1 VSLTR
6 FTPAAE
12 QSASAPHHIAT
23 ACAAWLDIRQLLS
36 GHLARMNLFPRHL
49 WRCALL
55 LSGTTALLS
64 AQPARSHAT
73 PARKEPASAPTA
85 HDAKLP
91 PPGPELQLV
100 AQFDQDGDH
109 RLNLAER
116 QAARAYLAQ
125 HPEPVPAQPAMHAVV
140 EESVDLDPVSPGEKI
155 TLAQAPS
162 FAGKPLYDQG
172 TLRTLFLE
180 FADADWE
187 AELTDFARTDVL
199 VPARLTVDGQSYADI
214 GVHFQP
220 IAGTTPISTGYK
232 RSLTLALDFTHGE
245 QRLGGERLL
254 QLEDARTDPTLTRS
268 LLYREI
274 ARAYLPTP
282 HANFVR
288 LVINGELWGTYI
300 STQPLDETFTREQF
314 GSPNGTRWLA
324 SSVGNLA
331 YLGDDPDLYHEHYK
345 LLSPE
350 DPAAWAKLVQLC
362 KTLDQ
367 TPLSQLATAL
377 EPQLDVERTL
387 RFLALETALMNQG
400 GYTGTSR
407 GYGLYLDPNSRF
419 HLVPQSTETSFRL
432 LPEQEFENGPR
443 RERPRA
449 DSAAKKSGTTKSPA
463 PETAAPIASPNGS
476 PSDFPRQSATDLA
489 MLLSYSFINKV
500 DRNEDLKL
508 SKTEWLD
515 FARAWF
521 IVIDDNYAGEVT
533 RDQLTASVR
542 NLITPQSMRNPRA
555 KQTFSG
561 DDAASLIAQDFW
573 NAMDQNHDERVSR
586 EEFVATFDAW
596 FTAWSDPKTAQLTQP
611 LLEKSFESL
620 FTRSVF
626 EADQLY
632 IAKRASV
639 APGASDDREGGKSG
653 FSAGGGLSLLG
664 GAIGGGRGG
673 SGRGSRGDSGG
684 NTRVLV
690 TYYHQLMPLGPLDDP
705 ANVLY
710 SKLLAAPSL
719 RARYLSYVREIADH
733 WLNWQRLGPI
743 AKAAQATIAADVKRE
758 THSPTGY
765 IRFVQDLDQDTAA
778 SEGRTR
784 DSTVAPNLKTFI
796 EERRVFI
803 QKNTLS
809 ND

>member
-1 VSLTR
+1 
-6 FTPAAE
+6 
-12 QSASAPHHIAT
+12 
-23 ACAAWLDIRQLLS
+23 
-36 GHLARMNLFPRHL
+36 MNFLPRHL
-49 WRCALL
+49 WRCAFLL
-55 LSGTTALLS
+55 CGTTALFS
-64 AQPARSHAT
+64 AQPSRSRGT
-73 PARKEPASAPTA
+73 PTRKEPAAAPAA

-91 PPGPELQLV
+91 APIPELQLV
-100 AQFDQDGDH
+100 AQFDRDGDH
-109 RLNLAER
+109 RLDLAER

-125 HPEPVPAQPAMHAVV
+125 HPEPVPAHPAKHVAE
-140 EESVDLDPVSPGEKI
+140 EESVILDPVSPGEKI
-155 TLAQAPS
+155 TPAQAPS
-162 FAGKPLYDQG
+162 SAGKPLYDQG

-187 AELTDFARTDVL
+187 AELTEFARTDVL
-199 VPARLTVDGQSYADI
+199 VPARLTVDGQAYADI

-220 IAGTTPISTGYK
+220 IASSAPLTSGYK
-232 RSLTLALDFTHGE
+232 RSLTLALDFTHRE
-245 QRLGGERLL
+245 QRLGGEHLL
-254 QLEDARTDPTLTRS
+254 QIEDARSDPTFTRS

-282 HANFVR
+282 RANFVR
-288 LVINGELWGTYI
+288 VVINGELWGTYV
-300 STQPLDETFTREQF
+300 STQPLDEAFTRENF
-314 GSPNGTRWLA
+314 GSANGTRWLA
-324 SSVGNLA
+324 SSAGNLA
-331 YLGDDPDLYHEHYK
+331 YLGDDPDLYREHYK

-350 DPAAWAKLVQLC
+350 DPAAWAKLAQLC

-367 TPLSQLATAL
+367 TPLSELATAL

-407 GYGLYLDPNSRF
+407 GYGLYLDPRGRF

-432 LPEQEFENGPR
+432 LPEHEFENGPSHNH
-443 RERPRA
+443 PRN
-449 DSAAKKSGTTKSPA
+449 DSAPKKSGPA
-463 PETAAPIASPNGS
+463 KNPTAEPAAPIASPNGS

-489 MLLSYSFINKV
+489 MLLSYSFVNKV

-521 IVIDDNYAGEVT
+521 VVIDDNYAGEVT
-533 RDQLTASVR
+533 REQLTTSVR
-542 NLITPQSMRNPRA
+542 NLITPPSMRNPRA

-561 DDAASLIAQDFW
+561 DDAASLIAQDIW
-573 NAMDQNHDERVSR
+573 NAMNQNHDERVSR
-586 EEFVATFDAW
+586 EEFVATFDSW
-596 FTAWSDPKTAQLTQP
+596 FTAWTDPKSPQLTQP
-611 LLEKSFESL
+611 ILEKRFESL
-620 FTRSVF
+620 FSRSVF

-632 IAKRASV
+632 IAKRALV
-639 APGASDDREGGKSG
+639 TPDASEDREGRRGG

-664 GAIGGGRGG
+664 GVIGGGRG
-673 SGRGSRGDSGG
+673 SRGGSGG

-690 TYYHQLMPLGPLDDP
+690 TYYNQLMPLGPLDDP

-710 SKLLAAPSL
+710 AKLLAAPSL
-719 RARYLSYVREIADH
+719 RARYLSYVREIADT
-733 WLNWQRLGPI
+733 WLNWERLGPI
-743 AKAAQATIAADVKRE
+743 AKSAQALIADDVKRE